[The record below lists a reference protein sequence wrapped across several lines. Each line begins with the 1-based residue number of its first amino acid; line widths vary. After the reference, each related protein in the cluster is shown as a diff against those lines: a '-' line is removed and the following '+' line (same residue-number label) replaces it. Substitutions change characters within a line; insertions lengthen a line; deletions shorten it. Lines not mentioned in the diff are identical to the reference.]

1 MHRYHLQLNVIVL
14 LSLMLTCMCLNL
26 YKLSVQQLFRAITSM
41 NEQLMTQKFA
51 KYYLSTRKSNL
62 SLLDLLLTTGGSICL
77 NFVIHYLFYAGAEK
91 YIFQLI

>member
-1 MHRYHLQLNVIVL
+1 MHRYHLQLNFIVL

-41 NEQLMTQKFA
+41 NEHVMAQKFA

-62 SLLDLLLTTGGSICL
+62 FLLDLLLTTGGSIY
-77 NFVIHYLFYAGAEK
+77 VSKAKFYAGAEK
-91 YIFQLI
+91 YTFQLI